1 MSFFLKTQSRIEK
14 ASSPEILSILFF
26 FFFAPSSSL
35 RSSIRCVCV
44 CVCKYMRKPGVLMGG
59 RCFFFFAA
67 TRVYVY
73 LIYTHNVY
81 KKRAAMGERR
91 RNPDLHSPLI
101 NTRCNITYRAKW
113 STHTHKK
120 KATHANTQKE
130 IVSLFFFWV
139 FICRLLFLLFGW
151 IMLA

>member
-26 FFFAPSSSL
+26 FFFCSL
-35 RSSIRCVCV
+35 FIVTFVYTLRVCV
-44 CVCKYMRKPGVLMGG
+44 CVNICENLECWWAGAA
-59 RCFFFFAA
+59 FFFFAA

-113 STHTHKK
+113 STHTQKK
-120 KATHANTQKE
+120 SHSREYTKRDRL
-130 IVSLFFFWV
+130 SFFFFWYSFV
-139 FICRLLFLLFGW
+139 VCYFCFLGGLC
-151 IMLA
+151 